1 MMMEKCM
8 RFISSIP
15 QDRNGGKSKKGDG
28 VFQASSLVSSKE
40 SSSERRN
47 KNTKP
52 VAVMI
57 VLAGGMVE
65 LYPEVITAAHVMEK
79 YPGLVVTKPEV
90 FKRPHESIVGSE
102 EVLFPGQKFYLVPS
116 TTVAKLRKKVSLKI
130 TSLKEATK
138 AAVEENCEDVEVC
151 SAKDFYVSK
160 ERWQKYMRNRGVAIG
175 AETEKKKKIKEKPFT
190 LPIKKPRIKG
200 LRWQPSL
207 RSVEEISP

>member
-8 RFISSIP
+8 HCISSIP
-15 QDRNGGKSKKGDG
+15 QDRSGGKTKKGDS

-65 LYPEVITAAHVMEK
+65 LYPEVITVVHMMEK
-79 YPGLVVTKPEV
+79 YHVLVVTKPEV

-102 EVLFPGQKFYLVPS
+102 EVFYHG
-116 TTVAKLRKKVSLKI
+116 
-130 TSLKEATK
+130 
-138 AAVEENCEDVEVC
+138 C
-151 SAKDFYVSK
+151 
-160 ERWQKYMRNRGVAIG
+160 
-175 AETEKKKKIKEKPFT
+175 
-190 LPIKKPRIKG
+190 
-200 LRWQPSL
+200 
-207 RSVEEISP
+207 